1 MRSKRRRRR
10 RRRSR
15 RAGQNKNNPLEKAWD
30 GKGYSNTTH
39 PKAFARDLPIKLGPL
54 ARRRGMNND
63 NRVSLTLN
71 PRSRRTKDLSNLAY
85 YNTTRK
91 ERKAREKKSG
101 GNRRRRRRRRSR
113 RRRRGG
119 KSPAPGSKSKGP
131 VMRTIRVQPG
141 YVPPVTRSQTKKARQ
156 SYKKL
161 HARHTAAAARMG
173 LEDKRGSSA
182 PTATTS
188 STFRLPPPR
197 RADRPSKAPK
207 PWTPPPGPSTGGR
220 RRRSRRRRRR

>member
-63 NRVSLTLN
+63 NRVALTLN

-113 RRRRGG
+113 RRRRQSGG
-119 KSPAPGSKSKGP
+119 APTCKKCGSDLQCPRCDGGGGNGGSG
-131 VMRTIRVQPG
+131 
-141 YVPPVTRSQTKKARQ
+141 
-156 SYKKL
+156 
-161 HARHTAAAARMG
+161 AAANESRIKENEARIKENEAYIKKKDKEIEDLIAG
-173 LEDKRGSSA
+173 SAAELED
-182 PTATTS
+182 
-188 STFRLPPPR
+188 F
-197 RADRPSKAPK
+197 
-207 PWTPPPGPSTGGR
+207 
-220 RRRSRRRRRR
+220 